1 MIHNEYNTTLNG
13 RIAITD
19 NLCAD
24 DELRKDKS
32 LYKFIWVRRGSCVLT
47 IDQVPLTVC
56 EDEIVALTPLQY
68 LNFENPCEG
77 EYTAL
82 LFNSNFYCIFGH
94 DSEVSCNGILF
105 HGGSEV
111 LKLKLTEEQTQ
122 ALTGI
127 LSEFGQEYSKSDTLH
142 EEMLR
147 ILLKRFIITC
157 TRIARDKLGVGNDN
171 ERSFD
176 VIRQFYVMVDNN
188 FKEKRQVRD
197 YAQMLNRSPKTL
209 SNLFSICSLP
219 SPLQIIHERVTT
231 EAKRLLLYT
240 DKSAKEIADALRF
253 DDYAVFSR
261 FFKNQTGMSVSEFK
275 KDNKSVNRE

>member
-1 MIHNEYNTTLNG
+1 
-13 RIAITD
+13 
-19 NLCAD
+19 
-24 DELRKDKS
+24 
-32 LYKFIWVRRGSCVLT
+32 
-47 IDQVPLTVC
+47 
-56 EDEIVALTPLQY
+56 
-68 LNFENPCEG
+68 
-77 EYTAL
+77 
-82 LFNSNFYCIFGH
+82 
-94 DSEVSCNGILF
+94 
-105 HGGSEV
+105 
-111 LKLKLTEEQTQ
+111 
-122 ALTGI
+122 
-127 LSEFGQEYSKSDTLH
+127 
-142 EEMLR
+142 MLR

-209 SNLFSICSLP
+209 SNLFSICALP

-275 KDNKSVNRE
+275 KENKSVNRE